1 MIRTLRTRG
10 AMPSR
15 SRRSL
20 TLRARRAS
28 LIWIL
33 ACALA
38 PAAWA
43 DGLRLASNLA
53 AEAGAAAAARV
64 PLVVFFSQPG
74 CDYCE
79 RARRDYLEPMV
90 AQSGAHA
97 QFRLVEV
104 DVTSAAPLADF
115 GGRMLTQAAFAQ
127 EQHVRIVPTLAF
139 LGPRGEPLAEP
150 LVGLTLPDFYQSYID
165 LRIEA
170 ARARLAPRAPGS

>member
-1 MIRTLRTRG
+1 MKGTLRSQGT
-10 AMPSR
+10 MPGH

-20 TLRARRAS
+20 ALRARRA

-43 DGLRLASNLA
+43 DGLRLASDLA
-53 AEAGAAAAARV
+53 AEAGAASAARV
-64 PLVVFFSQPG
+64 PLIVFFSQPG

-79 RARRDYLEPMV
+79 RARREYLEPMV
-90 AQSGAHA
+90 AEAGAHA

-104 DVTSAAPLADF
+104 DITSAAPLADF
-115 GGRMLTQAAFAQ
+115 GGRKLTQAAFAH
-127 EQHVRIVPTLAF
+127 EHHVHVVPMLAF

-150 LVGLTLPDFYQSYID
+150 LVGLTLPDFYQAYID
-165 LRIEA
+165 RRLEV
-170 ARARLAPRAPGS
+170 ARAKLARQQPGS